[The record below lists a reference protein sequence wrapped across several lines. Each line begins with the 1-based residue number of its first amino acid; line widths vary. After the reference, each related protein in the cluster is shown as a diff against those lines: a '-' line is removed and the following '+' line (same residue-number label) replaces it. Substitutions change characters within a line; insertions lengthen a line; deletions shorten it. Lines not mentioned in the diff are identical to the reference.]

1 MSAFRH
7 RGFTLIELMVSLSIA
22 VILLLLAAPAYVRW
36 LAETEIQNG
45 ATSLVTGLQTAQA
58 EAIKR
63 NINVQF
69 VIDPTTASGGWTA
82 QMTDGTALQQGH
94 FQGGAER
101 VIFTAAPAGQ
111 TTVTFTPLGQILE
124 DLANPQD
131 DRMQRVTLTSSS
143 TAMRRQVV
151 VGLDE
156 TGARTSSAKTQVC
169 DPDFATF
176 SGPDP
181 KVCP

>member
-1 MSAFRH
+1 MSALRH

-22 VILLLLAAPAYVRW
+22 ALLLVLAAPSYVRW
-36 LAETEIQNG
+36 LEEAEVLNG
-45 ATSLVTGLQTAQA
+45 ANSLATGLQTAQA

-69 VIDPTTASGGWTA
+69 VIDPTTQTGGWIA

-101 VIFTAAPAGQ
+101 VTFAASPVGQ

-131 DRMQRVTLTSSS
+131 DRLQRVTLSATNS
-143 TAMRRQVV
+143 TLQRQVV
-151 VGLDE
+151 IGIDQA
-156 TGARTSSAKTQVC
+156 GARRSSAKTHVC
-169 DPDFATF
+169 DPNSAF
-176 SGPDP
+176 SAPDP
-181 KVCP
+181 SACPP

>member
-1 MSAFRH
+1 MKREQG
-7 RGFTLIELMVSLSIA
+7 GFTLIELMVSLSIA
-22 VILLLLAAPAYVRW
+22 VILLVLAAPSYVRW
-36 LAETEIQNG
+36 LAEAEVSNG
-45 ATSLVTGLQTAQA
+45 ANSLATGLQTAQA

-69 VIDPTTASGGWTA
+69 VIDPTTQTGGWAA
-82 QMTDGTALQQGH
+82 QMTDGTVLQQGH

-101 VIFTAAPAGQ
+101 VVFTPAPAGQ

-131 DRMQRVTLTSSS
+131 DRLQRVTLTSGS

-151 VGLDE
+151 IGIDQAGV
-156 TGARTSSAKTQVC
+156 RRSSAKTQVC
-169 DPDFATF
+169 DPDSTF
-176 SGPDP
+176 SAPDP
-181 KVCP
+181 SVCPP

>member
-1 MSAFRH
+1 MSALRH

-22 VILLLLAAPAYVRW
+22 VILLVLAAPAYVRW
-36 LAETEIQNG
+36 LAEAEILNG
-45 ATSLVTGLQTAQA
+45 ANSLATGLQTAQA

-69 VIDPTTASGGWTA
+69 VIDPTTQTGGWTA

-101 VIFTAAPAGQ
+101 VIFAAAPAGQ

-124 DLANPQD
+124 DLATPQD
-131 DRMQRVTLTSSS
+131 DRLQRVTLSSS
-143 TAMRRQVV
+143 SASLRRQVV
-151 VGLDE
+151 IGLDQA
-156 TGARTSSAKTQVC
+156 GARRSSAKTQVC
-169 DPDFATF
+169 DPDSPFIV
-176 SGPDP
+176 PDP
-181 KVCP
+181 SACP